1 MPPQGVSAPPATPV
15 PQVVPPRQLSW
26 WGNSPMADAIFIYKI
41 CFNFQ
46 ILDQQQQEGEM
57 CDAAMPIVCCRS
69 LIITM
74 LMSSLKRLG
83 RMDGLKHLMSPT
95 LGVAWF

>member
-1 MPPQGVSAPPATPV
+1 MV
-15 PQVVPPRQLSW
+15 
-26 WGNSPMADAIFIYKI
+26 DAILIYKI
-41 CFNFQ
+41 CFHVQ
-46 ILDQQQQEGEM
+46 ILDQQQQDGEV

-74 LMSSLKRLG
+74 LMFSLKSLG